1 MVGETLLSRR
11 VMAFTQADRE
21 GCWGYGGSRPPTW
34 AAEKDQQMNDDDMMR
49 YLLATMEEV
58 AKGHFTP
65 KVAAQEVMA
74 AIRDRERR
82 HASEVE
88 QVQELQQLAAGT
100 LPQ

>member
-1 MVGETLLSRR
+1 
-11 VMAFTQADRE
+11 
-21 GCWGYGGSRPPTW
+21 
-34 AAEKDQQMNDDDMMR
+34 MNDEDMMR

-65 KVAAQEVMA
+65 RVAAQEVMA

-82 HASEVE
+82 QATEIEHD
-88 QVQELQQLAAGT
+88 QDLQTMAAGT